1 MQGRL
6 SGRIRTSLQAFAFG
20 ALLAGLIGCASSDDS
35 LLGPRSA
42 ALVFDLSGIWSGTLT
57 QAGRNPIAVTWT
69 ANQNG
74 DRVAGPLKGA
84 TPEMGALN
92 ATLAGLITHPEQ
104 KMTLTLAVEPG
115 SIATAP
121 ACSASG
127 SGRTVLSEA
136 ELSADIYVSY
146 GSACIGVVATEPTET
161 FELFLARES

>member
-6 SGRIRTSLQAFAFG
+6 FGRIRTSLQAFAFG
-20 ALLAGLIGCASSDDS
+20 PLLVGLVGCASSSDS
-35 LLGPRSA
+35 LLGPA
-42 ALVFDLSGIWSGTLT
+42 TLDFDLTGVWSGTLS

-74 DRVAGPLKGA
+74 DRVAGPLIGA
-84 TPEMGALN
+84 TPEMGELN
-92 ATLAGLITHPEQ
+92 ATLAGVITHPEQ

-127 SGRTVLSEA
+127 SGRSVLSEA
-136 ELSADIYVSY
+136 QLSADIYISY
-146 GSACIGVVATEPTET
+146 GSDCIGVVATESTET
-161 FELFLARES
+161 FELFLARE